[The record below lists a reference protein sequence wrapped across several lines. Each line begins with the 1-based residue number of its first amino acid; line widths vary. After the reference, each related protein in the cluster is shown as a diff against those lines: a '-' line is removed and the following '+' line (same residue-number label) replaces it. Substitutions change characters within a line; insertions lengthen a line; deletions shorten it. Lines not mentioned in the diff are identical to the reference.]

1 LVNIQAAYGA
11 GLQQCLTLRTRF
23 VICEAFGLDNIYDL
37 SFFKVTNAEAGV
49 RQGKSG
55 RRPVE

>member
-1 LVNIQAAYGA
+1 MAYGA
-11 GLQQCLTLRTRF
+11 VLQQCLTLRTLF
-23 VICEAFGLDNIYDL
+23 VICEAFGLDNTMDL
-37 SFFKVTNAEAGV
+37 SLFKVTNAEAGI